1 MAIEPSLATAW
12 EPIGEGEGW
21 RFTLRQGV
29 TFHDG
34 AAFTAEDV
42 RFSYERASSE
52 ASDVASWFAPVS
64 DVVVVDDY
72 TVDILTSTPQPIF
85 PDSIANW
92 MMMDSG
98 WAAANGAELPARDA
112 ENHATLN
119 VNGTGAFML
128 SERQPGL
135 TTTLVPFDGWWG
147 DVEHNITEAVFT
159 PIQNSAT
166 AVAALLSGDVD
177 LINPVPVQDAGR
189 LDEAD
194 GVGVLRGIEARVI
207 MLGFAHD
214 HEVLYG
220 GANAGEPNPFSDPLV
235 RQAVAQAVNVEA
247 ILATI
252 MRGSAEPAS
261 QLVSASMRGFS
272 TANDTRPEVD
282 LHAAR
287 ALLAEAG
294 YPDGFGFELACPN
307 DRYLNDEAVCQA
319 VVSMLAQIGL
329 EVSLNAMPV
338 ANYWPELRADNYDMY
353 LLGWSPG
360 TFDAEHPIRF
370 LVHTNGER
378 LGTWNFGGY
387 SNPRIDE
394 MLPLIQ
400 SEIDDT
406 GPSGDARRGR
416 SDHPGRYGLCANVCA
431 AAAVGHARRGRADAA
446 SGQLSDPALGH
457 CRRLIQLNRPE
468 GPGVGSPGLFIAPHR
483 AAFKPQAQGRAI
495 GKAPPIAVVFGRV
508 AVVIDRP
515 DAIGGHGHKIEI
527 GGALSLATQ
536 VHVEPGG
543 HEMLRDVV
551 HARSVPDRVGVV
563 LKRRPAQCWVNRH
576 PLGGRGKRRGGIVIC
591 ALKGQERALGA
602 AGVLPDLPNAALI
615 ARHVIRRPCDK
626 EHRDIDPGQPICVP
640 KPALLPPG
648 RDRDCRAQT
657 RVGLGQV
664 AVGACQ
670 MHGQLP
676 LRCPPGKIDGCL
688 RHAAARRDDRPVAA
702 HRIADER
709 GVVGVDQ
716 PAKRP
721 IARPE
726 LGHRLKHKELIERPV
741 DLFSV
746 EPKAA

>member
-1 MAIEPSLATAW
+1 MHRLITASILALGTALPASAETFRWAATTDPQTMDPHAVSSAPVLGFLNNVYEGLVRRGRDMAIEPALATSW

-21 RFTLRQGV
+21 RFTLREGV

-34 AAFTAEDV
+34 SEFTAEDV
-42 RFSYERASSE
+42 LFSYQRASSE

-64 DVVVVDDY
+64 DVVVVDEF

-92 MMMDSG
+92 MIMDSG

-128 SERQPGL
+128 AERQPGL

-147 DVEHNITEAVFT
+147 EAEHNITEAVFT

-220 GANAGEPNPFSDPLV
+220 GANAGDPNPFADARV
-235 RQAVAQAVNVEA
+235 RQAVAHAVNVDA
-247 ILATI
+247 ILTTI

-261 QLVSASMRGFS
+261 QLVSPAMRGFS
-272 TANDTRPEVD
+272 TANDARPEVD
-282 LHAAR
+282 LEAAR

-329 EVSLNAMPV
+329 DVSLNAMPV
-338 ANYWPELRADNYDMY
+338 ANYWPELREDNYDMY

-370 LVHTNGER
+370 LVHTSGER

-387 SNPRIDE
+387 SNARIDE
-394 MLPLIQ
+394 MLPMIQ
-400 SEIDDT
+400 SEIDDA
-406 GPSGDARRGR
+406 ARQAML
-416 SDHPGRYGLCANVCA
+416 DEA
-431 AAAVGHARRGRADAA
+431 AAI
-446 SGQLSDPALGH
+446 
-457 CRRLIQLNRPE
+457 IQDDMVYVPMYVQPLLWGMRD
-468 GPGVGSPGLFIAPHR
+468 GVELT
-483 AAFKPQAQGRAI
+483 Q
-495 GKAPPIAVVFGRV
+495 
-508 AVVIDRP
+508 RP
-515 DAIGGHGHKIEI
+515 DNFLI
-527 GGALSLATQ
+527 
-536 VHVEPGG
+536 
-543 HEMLRDVV
+543 LR
-551 HARSVPDRVGVV
+551 
-563 LKRRPAQCWVNRH
+563 WVTVN
-576 PLGGRGKRRGGIVIC
+576 
-591 ALKGQERALGA
+591 
-602 AGVLPDLPNAALI
+602 
-615 ARHVIRRPCDK
+615 
-626 EHRDIDPGQPICVP
+626 
-640 KPALLPPG
+640 
-648 RDRDCRAQT
+648 
-657 RVGLGQV
+657 
-664 AVGACQ
+664 
-670 MHGQLP
+670 
-676 LRCPPGKIDGCL
+676 
-688 RHAAARRDDRPVAA
+688 
-702 HRIADER
+702 
-709 GVVGVDQ
+709 
-716 PAKRP
+716 
-721 IARPE
+721 
-726 LGHRLKHKELIERPV
+726 
-741 DLFSV
+741 
-746 EPKAA
+746 